1 MSEHGWKPL
10 SRTTLPTVTRV
21 LRSPT
26 FLHARDRSASIVE
39 SPTELRDLAARV
51 EALDQSRP
59 PLSAVADRV
68 AAAVRL
74 LRATAA
80 RLEESSA
87 AGSAV
92 RPPTPQPGPAPSS
105 SAGSAARTRLVVAT
119 LLYLVTPD
127 DLVPDFRV
135 GGYFDDVLVLSWV
148 FGAACKELE
157 PYLADEGLAEETTP

>member
-1 MSEHGWKPL
+1 MSEQSWRPL
-10 SRTTLPTVTRV
+10 SRTPLPTVTRV

-26 FLHARDRSASIVE
+26 FLHARGQSATIVE
-39 SPTELRDLAARV
+39 SPAELRELADRV
-51 EALDQSRP
+51 ERLDHTKP

-74 LRATAA
+74 LRATAQG
-80 RLEESSA
+80 LEEAAA
-87 AGSAV
+87 AGQV
-92 RPPTPQPGPAPSS
+92 TGEVTTQPGPPSS
-105 SAGSAARTRLVVAT
+105 SAGTAARTRLVVAT

-135 GGYFDDVLVLSWV
+135 GGYFDDVLVLTWV

-157 PYLADEGLAEETTP
+157 PYLAGDTPAEETIP